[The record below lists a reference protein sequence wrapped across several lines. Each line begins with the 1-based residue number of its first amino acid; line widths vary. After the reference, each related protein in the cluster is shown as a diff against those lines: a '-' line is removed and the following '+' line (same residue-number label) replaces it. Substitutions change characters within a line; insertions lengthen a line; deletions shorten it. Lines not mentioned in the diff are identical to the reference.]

1 MASEN
6 REPIAKEKVGEKK
19 KIETVNVIKGILPVI
34 ALLAGTAEH
43 LFVPN
48 KQVINTTGVY
58 SKVLIAVLVI
68 AIVLFVISFFI
79 KKVGKVYFYR
89 APFLAAVILFFTVW
103 DLATLKL
110 SLLPL
115 PFFPGPDKVLNVF
128 VSDGALLLKCAV
140 YSVRL
145 LFCGYMLGASIGLAT
160 GTLIGWNQKADYWI
174 GPLLRII
181 GPIPATAWIPIALV
195 AFPTSFLASVFL
207 IALAVWFPVTVMTST
222 GIHNVQNSFFE
233 VAKTL
238 GGNQKFLIFKV
249 AVPAAMPSIF
259 IGLFMGMGTSF
270 VTLIAAEMLGV
281 KAGLGWYINWS
292 QGWAEYNKVYAC
304 LIVLAAMFSG
314 LIKLL
319 FFLKDKLLGWQKGL
333 IKW

>member
-1 MASEN
+1 MASDN
-6 REPIAKEKVGEKK
+6 REPISDKKINTTNKEKTTG
-19 KIETVNVIKGILPVI
+19 IIKGILPAVTI
-34 ALLAGTAEH
+34 IFGIAEH
-43 LFVPN
+43 LFIPN
-48 KQVINTTGVY
+48 KQVVSTTGVY
-58 SKVLIAVLVI
+58 SRALIASLILAVVI
-68 AIVLFVISFFI
+68 FIISLI
-79 KKVGKVYFYR
+79 SKKIGKAYFYK
-89 APFLAAVILFFTVW
+89 APFIAAVFLFLAIW
-103 DLATLKL
+103 DVVTLKL

-115 PFFPGPDKVLNVF
+115 PFFPGPDKVLHVF
-128 VSDGALLLKCAV
+128 VSDGAILLKCAL

-145 LFCGYMLGASIGLAT
+145 LLCGYLLGASFGLFT
-160 GTLIGWNQKADYWI
+160 GTLIGWNQRADYWI

-195 AFPTSFLASVFL
+195 AFPTSFLASIFL

-222 GIHNVQNSFFE
+222 GIHNVQNSYFE

-238 GGNQKFLIFKV
+238 GGNQKFLVFKV
-249 AVPAAMPSIF
+249 AIPAAMPSIF

-270 VTLIAAEMLGV
+270 ATLIAAEMLGV

-304 LIVLAAMFSG
+304 LIVLALMFSG

-319 FFLKDKLLGWQKGL
+319 FFIKDKLLGWQKGL